1 VPYSVRS
8 FVARNFLGLPRNVK
22 ANKSRTKAV
31 SRANSRGRSQGF
43 SASAAGQ
50 QKALPRRLLSRALP
64 GQLFDGLVKLQAR
77 LLGPR
82 GCPWDREQTHT
93 SLRTYL
99 LEETY
104 EVLEALE
111 SGDDKKF
118 AAELGDL
125 LLQIVFHAELA
136 RKAGR
141 FDIAEVI
148 QAIHS
153 KMVRRHP
160 HVFGKTKAR
169 NATEVLKN
177 WEQIKAQERRE
188 EEGSSQKANAS
199 PSLLDGVSK
208 NLPALLEAYQ
218 MTRKAARIG
227 FDWDN
232 LDGIFAKLAEESR
245 ELKDSLAASDA
256 VKIEDEVGDLLFVA
270 VNAARFLKLDP
281 EIALKK
287 ANRKFA
293 ARFRAMERQA
303 ANSGRSLAAVP
314 RPELE
319 ALWDAAKVEL
329 QETLR
334 QTPGKPRNLSAE
346 FSGQQRHHKVER
358 EK

>member
-1 VPYSVRS
+1 
-8 FVARNFLGLPRNVK
+8 
-22 ANKSRTKAV
+22 
-31 SRANSRGRSQGF
+31 
-43 SASAAGQ
+43 
-50 QKALPRRLLSRALP
+50 
-64 GQLFDGLVKLQAR
+64 
-77 LLGPR
+77 LLGPK
-82 GCPWDREQTHT
+82 GCPWDREQTHA

-111 SGDDKKF
+111 SGDDKQF
-118 AAELGDL
+118 ASELGDL

-141 FDIAEVI
+141 FDIGEVI
-148 QAIHS
+148 EAIHS

-188 EEGSSQKANAS
+188 EEDLPENAKAS
-199 PSLLDGVSK
+199 PSLLDAVPK

-227 FDWDN
+227 FDWSN
-232 LDGIFAKLAEESR
+232 LDGIFAKLAEESC
-245 ELKDSLAASDA
+245 ELKESLAHSDTS
-256 VKIEDEVGDLLFVA
+256 KIEDEVGDLLFVA

-281 EIALKK
+281 EITLKK

-303 ANSGRSLAAVP
+303 THSGRSLATVP

-319 ALWDAAKVEL
+319 ALWDAAKLEL
-329 QETLR
+329 QDALK
-334 QTPGKPRNLSAE
+334 QTTGNPRNSFAE
-346 FSGQQRHHKVER
+346 FSGQPPHHLRKVER
-358 EK
+358 EP